1 MNVSAERRVEQIR
14 ANLER
19 MRWAGS
25 DLPRDFLLVDIAAQ
39 EVDLFRDGVSVWN
52 SRVIVGRSERPTPVF
67 RDRVEYLQFN
77 PTWTVPPTILKE
89 DILPKARRDPG
100 AVRKKGLTVID
111 RDGNIVAPEEVDW
124 NVSANNLPYTLRQP
138 PGDRNALG
146 QVKFMFPNRYSIYLH
161 DTPDRRL
168 FKRAKRTFS
177 SGCVRVERPLEL
189 AELLLEDPDWNQERF
204 ASVLASEEPRTVRLP
219 KSMPVILSYW
229 TAEAGEDGEVRFRE
243 DIYARDERVLAA
255 LNGDGRVLLAS
266 APVPASG
273 AAPVSAAP
281 EAAPR
286 AEARAPEN
294 PQVEPPAQDPRR
306 TGMAASSNED
316 ANRIPPRRPSPAATS
331 DRGGAR
337 VAEAAPEPRRK
348 KRNWGT
354 DLPGEGPLFEF

>member
-1 MNVSAERRVEQIR
+1 
-14 ANLER
+14 
-19 MRWAGS
+19 
-25 DLPRDFLLVDIAAQ
+25 
-39 EVDLFRDGVSVWN
+39 
-52 SRVIVGRSERPTPVF
+52 
-67 RDRVEYLQFN
+67 
-77 PTWTVPPTILKE
+77 
-89 DILPKARRDPG
+89 
-100 AVRKKGLTVID
+100 
-111 RDGNIVAPEEVDW
+111 
-124 NVSANNLPYTLRQP
+124 
-138 PGDRNALG
+138 
-146 QVKFMFPNRYSIYLH
+146 
-161 DTPDRRL
+161 
-168 FKRAKRTFS
+168 
-177 SGCVRVERPLEL
+177 
-189 AELLLEDPDWNQERF
+189 
-204 ASVLASEEPRTVRLP
+204 
-219 KSMPVILSYW
+219 MPVILSYW